1 MSGKSKAT
9 DATEQAVKAGQQPAE
24 KVTSVVKRGGEAA
37 GAAFKQAAVAIS
49 DAAEK
54 GPTQVTDEA
63 AEKIT
68 SVVNR
73 GGTEAARATF
83 KQAAVVISDAAE
95 KGPAQVTDEAAEKIT
110 SVVKRAGEAA
120 GATFKQAAVAISD
133 AAEKGPTQVT
143 DEAAEKITSVVK
155 RSGEAAGAAF
165 RQAAVATSD
174 ATEKGTTQVTDEAAE
189 KVTSVVERGGE
200 AGAAFRQAAVAVS
213 GAAEKGQKQ
222 ATQSMAKVMKTAEEF
237 VSFNQG
243 NLEALI
249 KSGQILATGMQD
261 LGKQVAATAQARLK
275 ESMATFKALGSVK
288 SVKEA
293 IDLQT
298 TYARSSIEK
307 AMADTSKLTD
317 ASFKLAEQAIAPLTA
332 RVTLAVEKLSS
343 KTV

>member
-63 AEKIT
+63 AEK
-68 SVVNR
+68 V
-73 GGTEAARATF
+73 
-83 KQAAVVISDAAE
+83 
-95 KGPAQVTDEAAEKIT
+95 T
-110 SVVKRAGEAA
+110 SVVKRGGEAA
-120 GATFKQAAVAISD
+120 GAAFRQAAVAVSD

-143 DEAAEKITSVVK
+143 DEAAEKATSIVK
-155 RSGEAAGAAF
+155 RGGEAAGAAF
-165 RQAAVATSD
+165 RQAAVAVSD
-174 ATEKGTTQVTDEAAE
+174 
-189 KVTSVVERGGE
+189 
-200 AGAAFRQAAVAVS
+200 
-213 GAAEKGQKQ
+213 AAEKGQKQ
-222 ATQSMAKVMKTAEEF
+222 ATQSMAKVKTAEEF

-293 IDLQT
+293 VDLQT

-307 AMADTSKLTD
+307 AMADTGKLTD

-332 RVTLAVEKLSS
+332 RVTLAVEKFS

>member
-9 DATEQAVKAGQQPAE
+9 DATQQAVKAGQQPAE

-37 GAAFKQAAVAIS
+37 GAA
-49 DAAEK
+49 
-54 GPTQVTDEA
+54 
-63 AEKIT
+63 
-68 SVVNR
+68 
-73 GGTEAARATF
+73 
-83 KQAAVVISDAAE
+83 
-95 KGPAQVTDEAAEKIT
+95 
-110 SVVKRAGEAA
+110 
-120 GATFKQAAVAISD
+120 FKQAAVAISD

-307 AMADTSKLTD
+307 AMADTGKLTD

-332 RVTLAVEKLSS
+332 RVTLAVEKFS

>member
-9 DATEQAVKAGQQPAE
+9 DATAQAVKAGQQPAE

-37 GAAFKQAAVAIS
+37 GAALKQPAVAIS

-54 GPTQVTDEA
+54 GPTQV
-63 AEKIT
+63 
-68 SVVNR
+68 
-73 GGTEAARATF
+73 
-83 KQAAVVISDAAE
+83 
-95 KGPAQVTDEAAEKIT
+95 PDEAAEKIT
-110 SVVKRAGEAA
+110 SVVKRGGTEAA
-120 GATFKQAAVAISD
+120 GATFKQAAVAI
-133 AAEKGPTQVT
+133 
-143 DEAAEKITSVVK
+143 
-155 RSGEAAGAAF
+155 
-165 RQAAVATSD
+165 SD

-261 LGKQVAATAQARLK
+261 LGKQVAATAQARL
-275 ESMATFKALGSVK
+275 
-288 SVKEA
+288 
-293 IDLQT
+293 
-298 TYARSSIEK
+298 
-307 AMADTSKLTD
+307 
-317 ASFKLAEQAIAPLTA
+317 
-332 RVTLAVEKLSS
+332 
-343 KTV
+343 

>member
-9 DATEQAVKAGQQPAE
+9 DATAQAVKAGQQPAE

-37 GAAFKQAAVAIS
+37 GAAL
-49 DAAEK
+49 
-54 GPTQVTDEA
+54 
-63 AEKIT
+63 
-68 SVVNR
+68 
-73 GGTEAARATF
+73 
-83 KQAAVVISDAAE
+83 
-95 KGPAQVTDEAAEKIT
+95 
-110 SVVKRAGEAA
+110 
-120 GATFKQAAVAISD
+120 KQAAVAISD

-165 RQAAVATSD
+165 RQAAVA
-174 ATEKGTTQVTDEAAE
+174 A
-189 KVTSVVERGGE
+189 
-200 AGAAFRQAAVAVS
+200 S
-213 GAAEKGQKQ
+213 GATEKGQKQ

-298 TYARSSIEK
+298 TYARSSINK
-307 AMADTSKLTD
+307 AMADTGKLTD

>member
-24 KVTSVVKRGGEAA
+24 KVTSVVKRGGEEAARATFKQAAVVISDAAEKGPAQVTDAAAEKITSVVKRGGEAA

-63 AEKIT
+63 AEKVT
-68 SVVNR
+68 SVVER
-73 GGTEAARATF
+73 G
-83 KQAAVVISDAAE
+83 
-95 KGPAQVTDEAAEKIT
+95 
-110 SVVKRAGEAA
+110 GEAA
-120 GATFKQAAVAISD
+120 GAAFRQAAVAVSD

-143 DEAAEKITSVVK
+143 DEAAEKATSIVK
-155 RSGEAAGAAF
+155 RGGEAAGAAF
-165 RQAAVATSD
+165 RQAAVAVSD
-174 ATEKGTTQVTDEAAE
+174 
-189 KVTSVVERGGE
+189 
-200 AGAAFRQAAVAVS
+200 
-213 GAAEKGQKQ
+213 AAEKGQKQ
-222 ATQSMAKVMKTAEEF
+222 ATQSMAKVKTAEEF

-298 TYARSSIEK
+298 TYARSSINK
-307 AMADTSKLTD
+307 AMADTGKLTD

-332 RVTLAVEKLSS
+332 RVTLAVEKLTS

>member
-83 KQAAVVISDAAE
+83 KQAAV
-95 KGPAQVTDEAAEKIT
+95 
-110 SVVKRAGEAA
+110 
-120 GATFKQAAVAISD
+120 AISD

-143 DEAAEKITSVVK
+143 DEAAEKITSVVNRGGEAAAAAFRQAAVAVSDAAEKGPTQVTDEAAEKATSIVK
-155 RSGEAAGAAF
+155 RGGEAAGAAF
-165 RQAAVATSD
+165 RQAAVAVSD
-174 ATEKGTTQVTDEAAE
+174 
-189 KVTSVVERGGE
+189 
-200 AGAAFRQAAVAVS
+200 
-213 GAAEKGQKQ
+213 AAEKGQKQ
-222 ATQSMAKVMKTAEEF
+222 ATQSMAKVKTAEEF

-298 TYARSSIEK
+298 TYARSSINK
-307 AMADTSKLTD
+307 AMADTGKLTD

-332 RVTLAVEKLSS
+332 RVTLAVETLSS

>member
-9 DATEQAVKAGQQPAE
+9 DATAQAVKAGQQPAE

-37 GAAFKQAAVAIS
+37 GAALKQPAVAIS

-54 GPTQVTDEA
+54 GPTQV
-63 AEKIT
+63 
-68 SVVNR
+68 
-73 GGTEAARATF
+73 
-83 KQAAVVISDAAE
+83 
-95 KGPAQVTDEAAEKIT
+95 PDEAAEKIT
-110 SVVKRAGEAA
+110 SVVKRGGTEAA

-307 AMADTSKLTD
+307 AMADTGKLTD

-332 RVTLAVEKLSS
+332 RVTLAVEKFS

>member
-1 MSGKSKAT
+1 RSAMSGKSKAT

-95 KGPAQVTDEAAEKIT
+95 KGPAQVTDAAAEKIT
-110 SVVKRAGEAA
+110 SVVKRGGEAA
-120 GATFKQAAVAISD
+120 GAAFRQAAVAVSD

-143 DEAAEKITSVVK
+143 DEAAEKATSIVK
-155 RSGEAAGAAF
+155 RGGEAAGAAF
-165 RQAAVATSD
+165 RQAAVAVSD
-174 ATEKGTTQVTDEAAE
+174 
-189 KVTSVVERGGE
+189 
-200 AGAAFRQAAVAVS
+200 
-213 GAAEKGQKQ
+213 AAEKGQKQ
-222 ATQSMAKVMKTAEEF
+222 ATQSMAKVKTAEEF

-293 IDLQT
+293 VDLQT

-307 AMADTSKLTD
+307 AMADTGKLTD

-332 RVTLAVEKLSS
+332 RVTLAVEKFS